1 MKAHKFPKSAR
12 LLAPAEFD
20 RVFRQRCAA
29 SDHLMV
35 LHAARGTTGQPRL
48 GLVVS
53 RKVGNA
59 VRRNRWKRLLREAFR
74 LTYQELP
81 HLDFAVIPRG
91 NQPPELALLQ
101 ESFRVLAARLAKR
114 LNNDRGAAK

>member
-1 MKAHKFPKSAR
+1 SAR
-12 LLAPAEFD
+12 LLAPGDFD

-29 SDHLMV
+29 SDDLMV
-35 LHAARGTTGQPRL
+35 LHATRGATGQPRL

-74 LTYQELP
+74 LTSNELP
-81 HLDFAVIPRG
+81 GLDFVVIPRG
-91 NQPPELALLQ
+91 NQPPELGPLQ
-101 ESFRVLAARLAKR
+101 ESFRALSARLAKR
-114 LNNDRGAAK
+114 LYKEWGTAK